1 MIKCTYGKIKL
12 FIYMGM
18 EMNMSLQKN
27 SIYIVYFD
35 NNIDMI
41 SYLGHGWLSELG
53 RWI

>member
-18 EMNMSLQKN
+18 EINMSLQKN
-27 SIYIVYFD
+27 SIYIAYFD

-41 SYLGHGWLSELG
+41 SYLWPRWLSELG

>member
-18 EMNMSLQKN
+18 EINMSLQKN

-41 SYLGHGWLSELG
+41 SYLGPGLLSELG